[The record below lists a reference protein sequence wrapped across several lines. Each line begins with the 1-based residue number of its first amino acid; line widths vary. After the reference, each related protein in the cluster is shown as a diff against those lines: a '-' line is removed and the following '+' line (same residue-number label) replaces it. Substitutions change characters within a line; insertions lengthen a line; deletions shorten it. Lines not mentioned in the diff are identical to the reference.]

1 MARTGPAHSLIP
13 KKKGAKNPHF
23 TEQGFLPITCPLKTV
38 KISQNFAALA
48 TQNNETR
55 RRILIFN

>member
-1 MARTGPAHSLIP
+1 MDPTGPAHSLIQ
-13 KKKGAKNPHF
+13 KKKSKNPYF

-48 TQNNETR
+48 TQEEDVY
-55 RRILIFN
+55 

>member
-1 MARTGPAHSLIP
+1 MDPTGPAHSLIQ
-13 KKKGAKNPHF
+13 KKKSKNPYF

-55 RRILIFN
+55 RRVLIFNQ